1 VFGDVRVAVAAIRHD
16 GGARSTTRTGRKTE
30 NMTAA
35 PSSDPTEIDQMREE
49 LDTLRG
55 QLDAE
60 RRQRSAR
67 TRRAFTWVLTALAVL
82 ATVLSLLSVWTLRTL
97 TNTDLFVDRVGSVIE
112 QPAVAQEIGEQA
124 AAQLVEA
131 LGLQQRIAEV
141 LPPEAAI
148 AAGPI
153 TIAARDFL
161 AEGTTDLVQTEQ
173 FRQAWDTALGASHRL
188 AIGILSGEDT
198 TSVTNEDGAIV
209 LNLTPVANALIAQGS
224 EFLSEV
230 LDRDIAAP
238 TLTAD
243 TIEDAAA
250 ALEQALGVDLPED
263 FGNITLFASAEL
275 EAGQQAF
282 AAMQI
287 ATWLTPLIALML
299 IGLALAVS
307 TRRLRTLLSI
317 VIGAALLLLF
327 VGLALAPLQNEI
339 VGAVDDQGLQGAIR
353 AGFDSVTSSLL
364 TAITVIAVLGVLAAL
379 VLFGLGD
386 SRGARASR
394 DALAQSPALAGRHR
408 TAFLGGGALV
418 ALILLAIIPGRSW
431 GQFLFVGL
439 LYLGYVL
446 AVLLAPR
453 PPAELPA
460 GGAAG
465 PGPVA
470 A

>member
-173 FRQAWDTALGASHRL
+173 FRQAWDTAGRL
-188 AIGILSGEDT
+188 APARHRHPVRRGHHLGHERGRRDRAQPHPGGER
-198 TSVTNEDGAIV
+198 
-209 LNLTPVANALIAQGS
+209 P
-224 EFLSEV
+224 
-230 LDRDIAAP
+230 DRAG
-238 TLTAD
+238 
-243 TIEDAAA
+243 
-250 ALEQALGVDLPED
+250 LGV
-263 FGNITLFASAEL
+263 
-275 EAGQQAF
+275 
-282 AAMQI
+282 
-287 ATWLTPLIALML
+287 PL
-299 IGLALAVS
+299 
-307 TRRLRTLLSI
+307 
-317 VIGAALLLLF
+317 
-327 VGLALAPLQNEI
+327 
-339 VGAVDDQGLQGAIR
+339 
-353 AGFDSVTSSLL
+353 
-364 TAITVIAVLGVLAAL
+364 
-379 VLFGLGD
+379 
-386 SRGARASR
+386 RGAR
-394 DALAQSPALAGRHR
+394 PRHR
-408 TAFLGGGALV
+408 RADADRGHDRGCGGGA
-418 ALILLAIIPGRSW
+418 
-431 GQFLFVGL
+431 
-439 LYLGYVL
+439 
-446 AVLLAPR
+446 
-453 PPAELPA
+453 
-460 GGAAG
+460 
-465 PGPVA
+465 
-470 A
+470 